1 MIKWSHVVCVTSKQL
16 YHVLH
21 TDADLSVAVKG
32 PVKSHNVGRIA
43 LMQHLQ
49 LSDDLVPDGW
59 LDLQVN
65 QLSNHRREIT
75 NRKYGSMRHRA
86 SEYFFNFSI

>member
-1 MIKWSHVVCVTSKQL
+1 MWCVCLTVRQP

-21 TDADLSVAVKG
+21 TDADLSITVEG
-32 PVKSHNVGRIA
+32 PVKSHNIGRIT

-59 LDLQVN
+59 LDLQVD
-65 QLSNHRREIT
+65 QLSDH
-75 NRKYGSMRHRA
+75 
-86 SEYFFNFSI
+86 SESQWISINNYLLF